1 VTLLTFAGG
10 HPPAVDRHLLAA
22 GRPAANPP
30 YAAAAASR
38 WDRQMETDGHPTVT
52 TVADYDISGLR
63 QR

>member
-1 VTLLTFAGG
+1 MTLLTFAAGG

-30 YAAAAASR
+30 YPAAAASR
-38 WDRQMETDGHPTVT
+38 WDRQTADGHPTVT
-52 TVADYDISGLR
+52 RVADYDISGLR